1 MEGWVFGFLRHLD
14 ILIFTSGILHCA
26 KLGVIALPFRK
37 KKNSKILIV
46 MCLAVTK
53 GQSLVYIYISF
64 FPFSFSNGVTY
75 LGSFFLVINKQL
87 EACHDISHV
96 AL

>member
-1 MEGWVFGFLRHLD
+1 MEDWVFGFLRHLY

-26 KLGVIALPFRK
+26 KLGVIALPFKK

-53 GQSLVYIYISF
+53 GQ
-64 FPFSFSNGVTY
+64 SFSNGVTY